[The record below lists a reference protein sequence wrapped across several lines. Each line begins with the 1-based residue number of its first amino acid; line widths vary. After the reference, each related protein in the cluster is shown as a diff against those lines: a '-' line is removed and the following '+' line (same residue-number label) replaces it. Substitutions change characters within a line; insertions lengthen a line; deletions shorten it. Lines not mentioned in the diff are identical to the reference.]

1 MPFFLTD
8 INYAVIFGAFAGSI
22 FYVAT
27 EANATRC
34 RLAAYFVSSFIVG
47 VLGAEFIGS
56 RLAAWT
62 GYNETPLDAL
72 GSVLISALIIKTL
85 KFLNSQE
92 FIHLFKTVTRQK
104 DRDGHSG
111 KK

>member
-1 MPFFLTD
+1 MLGIFTD
-8 INYAVIFGAFAGSI
+8 INYAVIFGALAGSI

-27 EANATRC
+27 AANVTRC
-34 RLAAYFVSSFIVG
+34 RLAAYFVTSFIVG

-56 RLAAWT
+56 RLASLT

-85 KFLNSQE
+85 KFLHSQE
-92 FIHLFKTVTRQK
+92 FINLLKVVTRQK
-104 DRDGHSG
+104 DGNSHSG
-111 KK
+111 NK